1 MRIAESTLAVISK
14 GAAFFN
20 RQPRD
25 WKITVARSNANFFI
39 MRMLQPYLSVYTRAL
54 GATGTQLG
62 IISSVGMGVSG
73 LTAPF
78 LGWLTD
84 RIGVKGIYLTGIALL
99 ALAYLVYSLA
109 QNWTVIIIA
118 MMAYALGMG
127 IAAQSCA
134 VICANS
140 LASKERAT
148 GMAICETAGMGL
160 LGITAPMVGASLVTS
175 FGGISVSGIRPLFF
189 ISLAGVIGTFLLIL
203 TQLSNRRWG
212 NLAETSASFFKGFS
226 QMFKQGHNLKRWLI
240 ISSVGSVPMGMVM
253 PFVQPYAHEFKG
265 ADQYVL
271 GAMVT
276 ASALAPLALG
286 IPVGRLA
293 DKIGRKK
300 VIYMTMP
307 FMWAAMLM
315 LILAPSPGFLVVSG
329 ALQGFFMTGMVVG
342 GAMTFELVHPEEMGR
357 WMGITRFFGAVLGA
371 GAVYLAGLIWDS
383 IGPQYLFLSII
394 GVDIFIRIPLLIGM
408 PETLGLRAGTEQ
420 TG

>member
-1 MRIAESTLAVISK
+1 MRVTETTLAAISK
-14 GAAFFN
+14 GVAFFN

-39 MRMLQPYLSVYTRAL
+39 MRMLQPYLSVYTRSL

-84 RIGVKGIYLTGIALL
+84 RVGVKGIYLTGIALL
-99 ALAYLVYSLA
+99 ALSYLVYSLA

-160 LGITAPMVGASLVTS
+160 LGITAPMVGASLVTT

-212 NLAETSASFFKGFS
+212 NLAEASASFFKGFS
-226 QMFKQGHNLKRWLI
+226 QMFKRGHNLKRWLV

-253 PFVQPYAHEFKG
+253 PFVQPFAHEFKG

-300 VIYMTMP
+300 VIFLTMP

-315 LILAPSPGFLVVSG
+315 LVLAPSPGFLVVSG
-329 ALQGFFMTGMVVG
+329 ALQGFFVTGMVVG

-357 WMGITRFFGAVLGA
+357 WMGISRFFGSVLGA
-371 GAVYLAGLIWDS
+371 GAVYLAGFIWDS

-394 GVDIFIRIPLLIGM
+394 GVDLFIRVPLLIGM
-408 PETLGLRAGTEQ
+408 PETLGLRAGAEQ

>member
-1 MRIAESTLAVISK
+1 MRVAETTLAVISK
-14 GAAFFN
+14 GATFFN

-25 WKITVARSNANFFI
+25 WKITVARSNTNFFI
-39 MRMLQPYLSVYTRAL
+39 IRMVQPYLSVYIRAL

-62 IISSVGMGVSG
+62 IINSIGMGISG

-84 RIGVKGIYLTGIALL
+84 RVGVKGIYLAGIVLL
-99 ALAYLVYSLA
+99 ALSYLAYGLA
-109 QNWTVIIIA
+109 QSWTVIIIA

-127 IAAQSCA
+127 VSGQSCA

-160 LGITAPMVGASLVTS
+160 LGIIAPMVGASLVTT

-189 ISLAGVIGTFLLIL
+189 ISLAGVIATFLLIL

-212 NLAETSASFFKGFS
+212 NLAETRASFFKGFS
-226 QMFKQGHNLKRWLI
+226 QMFKRGHNLKRWLI
-240 ISSVGSVPMGMVM
+240 ISSVGSVPMVMVM
-253 PFVQPYAHEFKG
+253 PFVQPFAHEFKG

-276 ASALAPLALG
+276 ASALAPLVLG

-300 VIYMTMP
+300 VIYLTMP

-315 LILAPSPGFLVVSG
+315 LILTPSPGFLVVSG
-329 ALQGFFMTGMVVG
+329 AFQGFFMTGMVVG

-357 WMGITRFFGAVLGA
+357 WMGITRFFGSVLGA
-371 GAVYLAGLIWDS
+371 GAVYLAGYIWDS
-383 IGPQYLFLSII
+383 VGPQYLFLSVI
-394 GVDIFIRIPLLIGM
+394 GIDLFIRIPLLIGM
-408 PETLGLRAGTEQ
+408 PETLGLQAGEEQ